1 MWWAFDPES
10 AARRGG
16 DGELSVEDA
25 PQPPDD
31 FDPARRGAV
40 VLIDEIDKAE
50 PDVPNSLLV
59 PLGEMAFDVIDL
71 GIRVSSAT
79 ATWPIV
85 VLTSNQERD
94 LSPAFER
101 RCVRIELSLP
111 SNGDLRAIGR
121 SHFDGWEALEQ
132 AMDEVLARVQPKD
145 EPSNVR
151 RVVPAT
157 FVDLLRAVRGGGISP
172 GSEAWSQ
179 LLVLLGLEGS
189 RHP

>member
-1 MWWAFDPES
+1 M
-10 AARRGG
+10 
-16 DGELSVEDA
+16 
-25 PQPPDD
+25 
-31 FDPARRGAV
+31 
-40 VLIDEIDKAE
+40 LIDEIDKAE

-111 SNGDLRAIGR
+111 SNGDLRGHRPLTLRRMGGARTGDGR
-121 SHFDGWEALEQ
+121 G
-132 AMDEVLARVQPKD
+132 V
-145 EPSNVR
+145 
-151 RVVPAT
+151 
-157 FVDLLRAVRGGGISP
+157 
-172 GSEAWSQ
+172 GS
-179 LLVLLGLEGS
+179 GS
-189 RHP
+189 AQG